1 MKTLKLS
8 EKITNAVELGI
19 ELPKIS
25 TSIINNLNPK
35 FELRPYQTEGFSRFI
50 YYYNNPKLKQNPT
63 QLLYHMATGSGKT
76 LMMAGLV
83 LYLYERGYRN
93 FLFFVNS
100 TNIINKTKENFLNS
114 ASSKY
119 LFSNKIEINNKE
131 IRIREVD
138 NFQTETDDINIV
150 FSTIQGLHSNL
161 NTPRENQVTYD
172 DFSDKKIVLI
182 SDEAHH
188 LNVDTKKKLNKSEAD
203 EKESWENTINRIFRS
218 NPENILLEF
227 TATAGLD
234 DSNLFNKY
242 FDKVIFDYP
251 LKQFRID
258 KYSKEVKVLQADIDN
273 FSRALQACLLSQ
285 YRRKIFENNSL
296 IIKPTILF
304 KSKTIKDSQSF
315 FVEFKEKLKNLSVR
329 NLENLNA
336 KASVPILKEMFSY
349 YEKHEITFE
358 NLINE
363 LKEDF
368 SDDKCIEINSKD
380 ESVENQILVNT
391 LEDADNEI
399 RIIFAVDKLNEGW
412 DVLNLFDIVR
422 LYNTR
427 DSNTKSGKI
436 GKTTIREAQL
446 IGRGA
451 RYCPF
456 VLENIESKYQ
466 RKFDEDI
473 DNELR
478 VCEELYYHSAY
489 NPKYI
494 HELNVALQEIGM
506 KPKKSTEIQ
515 LSLKEEFKESEFFK
529 KGLIFLNERIKYDRR
544 DIFALP
550 DSIVKRRFHHNMHSG
565 LTVTSK
571 IFDKEKSQ
579 SKETIN
585 QVFKLSY
592 FDKRLLRK
600 ALSNLEFYQFYNLQA
615 FLPNLKSI
623 SEFISSNNYL
633 GNIEVEINGR
643 EEQLHKITNPQKL
656 EIIIEILNIVSS
668 NIIGDSVEFKGTK
681 KFNPQAIKYKLRDK
695 KLNIVINESG
705 EQEFGISQKATF
717 NQDLRID
724 LSKKDWYVFED
735 NFGTSEEKYLVKF
748 INDTF
753 EKLSEKYKN
762 IYLIRNEKHFQIF
775 NFKDGQPFEP
785 DFVLFLEQKQKDKS
799 LYYQVFIEPKGEHL
813 REKDRWKEDF
823 LKSLKEEHRIE
834 ILWQT
839 KEYTIL
845 GMPFFTQNLRNYG
858 FDNEFAELLK

>member
-1 MKTLKLS
+1 MKNTLS
-8 EKITNAVELGI
+8 QKITNAVEIGV
-19 ELPKIS
+19 ELPQIS
-25 TSIINNLNPK
+25 SSIKNNLNSK
-35 FELRPYQTEGFSRFI
+35 FELRPYQTEGFSRFL
-50 YYYNNPKLKQNPT
+50 YYFYNPKLKQKPT

-76 LMMAGLV
+76 LMMAGLI

-100 TNIINKTKENFLNS
+100 TNIINKTKENFLNP

-119 LFSNKIEINNKE
+119 LFSNKIEIDNKE
-131 IRIREVD
+131 IRIREVE

-188 LNVDTKKKLNKSEAD
+188 LNVDTKKKLSKSETE
-203 EKESWENTINRIFRS
+203 EKESWENTINQIFRS

-242 FDKVIFDYP
+242 FDKLIFDYP

-258 KYSKEVKVLQADIDN
+258 KYSKEVKVLQADIEN
-273 FSRALQACLLSQ
+273 FPRALQACLLSQ
-285 YRRKIFENNSL
+285 YRRKIFEKNSL

-304 KSKTIKDSQSF
+304 KSKTIKESQSF
-315 FVEFKEKLKNLSVR
+315 SVEFEEKMKNLLVKDI
-329 NLENLNA
+329 ENLSR
-336 KASVPILKEMFSY
+336 KASTPVLKEMFAY
-349 YEKHEITFE
+349 YKKHKIYFE

-368 SDDKCIEINSKD
+368 SEDKCIEINSKD
-380 ESVENQILVNT
+380 ESIKNQILVNT
-391 LEDADNEI
+391 LEDTDNEI

-427 DSNTKSGKI
+427 DSNTKTGKI
-436 GKTTIREAQL
+436 GRTTIREAQL

-456 VLENIESKYQ
+456 VLENFESKYK

-506 KPKKSTEIQ
+506 RPKKAKEIQ
-515 LSLKEEFKESEFFK
+515 LTLKDEFKESNFYKTGFV
-529 KGLIFLNERIKYDRR
+529 FLNERIKFDRS

-550 DSIVKRRFHHNMHSG
+550 DSIVKRRFHHNLHSG
-565 LTVTSK
+565 LTLSSK
-571 IFDKEKSQ
+571 IFDKEKPR
-579 SKETIN
+579 SKNTVNKI
-585 QVFKLSY
+585 FKLSD
-592 FDKRLLRK
+592 FNDRLLRK
-600 ALSNLEFYQFYNLQA
+600 ALSKLEFYQFYNLQA

-623 SEFISSNNYL
+623 SEFISSDKYL
-633 GNIEVEINGR
+633 GNIEIEINGT
-643 EEQLHKITNPQKL
+643 EKQLQDITNQQKL
-656 EIIIEILNIVSS
+656 EIVKEILNIISS
-668 NIIGDSVEFKGTK
+668 NIVGNSVEFKGTK
-681 KFNPQAIKYKLRDK
+681 RFKPHNIKSKLRDK
-695 KLNIVINESG
+695 KLNIVINENG
-705 EQEFGISQKATF
+705 DQEFGISQKETY
-717 NQDLRID
+717 NQDLQID
-724 LSKKDWYVFED
+724 LSKKDWFVFND

-748 INDTF
+748 INDF
-753 EKLSEKYKN
+753 YDKLSEKYKN
-762 IYLIRNEKHFQIF
+762 IYLIRNEKHFQIY

-785 DFVLFLEQKQKDKS
+785 DFVLFLEQKQEDKS

-813 REKDRWKEDF
+813 RLKDKWKEDF
-823 LKSLKEEHRIE
+823 LMSLKKEHLIE
-834 ILWQT
+834 TLWET

-845 GMPFFTQNLRNYG
+845 GMPFFTQQLRTYG
-858 FDNEFAELLK
+858 FDNEFDELIT

>member
-1 MKTLKLS
+1 MKNILS
-8 EKITNAVELGI
+8 QKITNAVEIGV

-25 TSIINNLNPK
+25 SSIKNNLNSK
-35 FELRPYQTEGFSRFI
+35 FELRPYQTEGFSRFL
-50 YYYNNPKLKQNPT
+50 YYFNNPKLKQKPT

-76 LMMAGLV
+76 LMMAGLI

-100 TNIINKTKENFLNS
+100 TNIINKTKENFLNP

-131 IRIREVD
+131 IRIREVE
-138 NFQTETDDINIV
+138 NFQTETDDFNIV

-188 LNVDTKKKLNKSEAD
+188 LNVDTKKKLSKAETE

-242 FDKVIFDYP
+242 FDKLIFDYP

-258 KYSKEVKVLQADIDN
+258 KYSKEVKVLQADIEN
-273 FSRALQACLLSQ
+273 FPRALQACLLSQ
-285 YRRKIFENNSL
+285 YRRKIFEKNSL

-304 KSKTIKDSQSF
+304 KSKTIKESQSF
-315 FVEFKEKLKNLSVR
+315 SVEFEEKMKNLSVKDI
-329 NLENLNA
+329 ENLSR
-336 KASVPILKEMFSY
+336 KASTPVLKEMFAY
-349 YEKHEITFE
+349 YKKHKISFE

-368 SDDKCIEINSKD
+368 SEDKCIEINSKD
-380 ESVENQILVNT
+380 ESIENQILVNT
-391 LEDADNEI
+391 LEDTDNEI

-427 DSNTKSGKI
+427 NSNTKTGKI
-436 GKTTIREAQL
+436 GRTTIREAQL

-456 VLENIESKYQ
+456 VIENFESKYK

-494 HELNVALQEIGM
+494 HELNVALQKIGM
-506 KPKKSTEIQ
+506 RPKKAKEIQ
-515 LSLKEEFKESEFFK
+515 LTLKDEFKESNFYKTGFV
-529 KGLIFLNERIKYDRR
+529 FLNERIKFDRS

-550 DSIVKRRFHHNMHSG
+550 DSIVKRRFHHNLHSG
-565 LTVTSK
+565 LTLSSQ
-571 IFDKEKSQ
+571 IFDKEKPQ
-579 SKETIN
+579 SKNTVN
-585 QVFKLSY
+585 QIFKLSY
-592 FDKRLLRK
+592 FNDRLLRK
-600 ALSNLEFYQFYNLQA
+600 ALSKLEFYQFYNLQA

-623 SEFISSNNYL
+623 SKFISSDKYL
-633 GNIEVEINGR
+633 GNIEIEINGT
-643 EEQLHKITNPQKL
+643 EEQLQDITNQQKL
-656 EIIIEILNIVSS
+656 EIVKEILNIISS
-668 NIIGDSVEFKGTK
+668 NIVGDSVEFKGTK
-681 KFNPQAIKYKLRDK
+681 RFKPHNIKSKLRNK
-695 KLNIVINESG
+695 KLNIVINENG
-705 EQEFGISQKATF
+705 DQEFGISQKETY
-717 NQDLRID
+717 NQDLQID
-724 LSKKDWYVFED
+724 LSKKDWFVFND

-748 INDTF
+748 INDTYD
-753 EKLSEKYKN
+753 KLSEKYKN
-762 IYLIRNEKHFQIF
+762 IYLIRNEKHFQIY

-785 DFVLFLEQKQKDKS
+785 DFVLFLEQKQEDNS
-799 LYYQVFIEPKGEHL
+799 RYYQVFIEPKGEHL
-813 REKDRWKEDF
+813 RLKDKWKEDF
-823 LKSLKEEHRIE
+823 LMALKKKHLIE
-834 ILWQT
+834 TLWET

-845 GMPFFTQNLRNYG
+845 GMPFFTQQLRTYG
-858 FDNEFAELLK
+858 FDNEFNVLIK